1 MDQLTLRV
9 PAMTCDHCVAAVEA
23 ELGRVPGVEHV
34 AVDLATK
41 AVVVTGAGLDPA
53 SIRAAVEEA
62 GYEVDELDRGEDA

>member
-41 AVVVTGAGLDPA
+41 AVVVTGAGLDLT